1 MALGKYRNRGKNGSM
16 ITFNKYQEEVDKASF
31 YPDAHTGSLESIVYG
46 ALALNGEAGEVAE
59 KIKKVWRDNNGEFGA
74 DDKHAVVKEL
84 GDTLFYITR
93 VASELGYTLETVAE
107 INVAKFQYRKKNGTL
122 QGSGDDR

>member
-1 MALGKYRNRGKNGSM
+1 MMDFK
-16 ITFNKYQEEVDKASF
+16 TYQEEVDKASF

-59 KIKKVWRDNNGEFGA
+59 KVKKIWRDKNGEFGA

-93 VASELGYTLETVAE
+93 IASELGYSLETVAE
-107 INVAKFQYRKKNGTL
+107 INVAKFQYRKSMGTL
-122 QGSGDDR
+122 QGSGDNR